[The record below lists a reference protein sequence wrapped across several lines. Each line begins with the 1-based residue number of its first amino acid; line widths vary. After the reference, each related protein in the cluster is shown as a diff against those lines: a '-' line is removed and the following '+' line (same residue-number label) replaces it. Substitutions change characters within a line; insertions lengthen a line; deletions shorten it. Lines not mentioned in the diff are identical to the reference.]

1 MADVSVSNGLS
12 TIPSQDLGTATLYP
26 PETLIAAALT
36 YNRLDLVEG
45 FNAFDQASSVHRHYL
60 FACQL

>member
-1 MADVSVSNGLS
+1 MADVSNGLS
-12 TIPSQDLGTATLYP
+12 TASAQELGTATLYP

-45 FNAFDQASSVHRHYL
+45 FNAFDQASSPAL
-60 FACQL
+60 SI